1 MVASLAITL
10 LLTGCEAG
18 DTGKTGAGGAGATAD
33 QVADATPSDKSGK
46 SAPGDVPELPPDPVK
61 VTLPIP
67 GTAAESDADRGEV
80 LLSRS
85 RYYRLDVDTVDKNVL
100 VTVSRRWLYKDGFP
114 AGLIAAIR
122 KHPEVKQT
130 DSRLFD
136 SRDGKIE
143 ASQYIR
149 WDPAESGSRA
159 AALLLYVDG
168 TDADGEARHELAIS
182 VDLEVDATLG
192 KAKPK
197 QTVKFDAMSVDLDL
211 DVVARDAALT
221 GDVDD
226 LLAGLMAIGDPVE
239 ERDQDVEPWFQ
250 HRPELAE
257 ALDDAHLAHRHD
269 DHRLPDNEHRDQ
281 QDDGQRRQHRI
292 PPFRA
297 RLRRGPRDPLV
308 TAQPPN

>member
-1 MVASLAITL
+1 M
-10 LLTGCEAG
+10 
-18 DTGKTGAGGAGATAD
+18 
-33 QVADATPSDKSGK
+33 
-46 SAPGDVPELPPDPVK
+46 PPDPVK

-149 WDPAESGSRA
+149 WDPAESGRRA
-159 AALLLYVDG
+159 AALLLYVACVPLFIVWL
-168 TDADGEARHELAIS
+168 TVRH
-182 VDLEVDATLG
+182 
-192 KAKPK
+192 KAH
-197 QTVKFDAMSVDLDL
+197 L
-211 DVVARDAALT
+211 
-221 GDVDD
+221 
-226 LLAGLMAIGDPVE
+226 GDPAYQVMCG
-239 ERDQDVEPWFQ
+239 V
-250 HRPELAE
+250 
-257 ALDDAHLAHRHD
+257 
-269 DHRLPDNEHRDQ
+269 
-281 QDDGQRRQHRI
+281 
-292 PPFRA
+292 
-297 RLRRGPRDPLV
+297 V
-308 TAQPPN
+308 